1 MLYQVAAHGVCDP
14 SVPCNIAISS
24 FDFQD
29 PYTLM
34 NKSDAMSNRLAY
46 YASVSWMDHQ
56 VGKLLDELTSLGLSD
71 NTVVAFHADH
81 GWNLGEHGTPDRAPP
96 RSLVLLLFY

>member
-1 MLYQVAAHGVCDP
+1 VRKTSLLSIFYIELITLPRQAPDKHRESTQQ
-14 SVPCNIAISS
+14 SVPFDRSVPDIAISS

-34 NKSDAMSNRLAY
+34 SKDDAMSNRLAY

-56 VGKLLDELTSLGLSD
+56 V
-71 NTVVAFHADH
+71 
-81 GWNLGEHGTPDRAPP
+81 R
-96 RSLVLLLFY
+96 

>member
-1 MLYQVAAHGVCDP
+1 
-14 SVPCNIAISS
+14 VPDIAISS

-34 NKSDAMSNRLAY
+34 SKDDAMSNRLAY

-56 VGKLLDELTSLGLSD
+56 V
-71 NTVVAFHADH
+71 
-81 GWNLGEHGTPDRAPP
+81 R
-96 RSLVLLLFY
+96 